1 MSLFYKSLSAYEA
14 FKFRKRKQAFK
25 KGKPC
30 AVCGKTYPKGQMM
43 VAHIIPVR
51 QLTDYDAL
59 YDTSNWEVRCIYC
72 ERRLNREETLK
83 NNMMVKK
90 AKEKHGVVP
99 IFEMD
104 NYIDYED
111 LIQHIWDRVVAPM
124 NMKKIHRRSSYHQRI
139 VGAVKMIDRLTLA
152 KATAR
157 FVLCNGRVPVKEEV
171 NEQLIKDVETKMMFE
186 TKGHFRKETPQK

>member
-83 NNMMVKK
+83 KNIMEKK
-90 AKEKHGVVP
+90 AKEKHGIVP
-99 IFEMD
+99 MFEMD

-111 LIQHIWDRVVAPM
+111 LIQHIWDRVVSPM
-124 NMKKIHRRSSYHQRI
+124 NMQKIHRRSSYYQRI
-139 VGAVKMIDRLTLA
+139 VNAVKMIDRLTLA

-157 FVLCNGRVPVKEEV
+157 FVLCNGRIPVKEEV
-171 NEQLIKDVETKMMFE
+171 NAQLIKDVETKMLFE
-186 TKGHFRKETPQK
+186 TKGHFKKEKEE

>member
-14 FKFRKRKQAFK
+14 LKFRKRKQAFK

-90 AKEKHGVVP
+90 AKEKHGIVP
-99 IFEMD
+99 MFEMD

-111 LIQHIWDRVVAPM
+111 LIQHIWDRVISPI
-124 NMKKIHRRSSYHQRI
+124 NMTKIHRRSSYYQRI
-139 VGAVKMIDRLTLA
+139 VSAVKMIDRLTLA

-171 NEQLIKDVETKMMFE
+171 NEQLIKDVETKMLFE
-186 TKGHFRKETPQK
+186 TKGHFKKEKEE

>member
-14 FKFRKRKQAFK
+14 FKFKKRKQAFK

-111 LIQHIWDRVVAPM
+111 LIQHIWDRVISPM
-124 NMKKIHRRSSYHQRI
+124 NMTKIHRRSSYHQRI
-139 VGAVKMIDRLTLA
+139 VNAVRMIDRLTLA

-157 FVLCNGRVPVKEEV
+157 FVLCNGRVPLKEEV
-171 NEQLIKDVETKMMFE
+171 NAQLIKDVETKMLFE
-186 TKGHFRKETPQK
+186 TKGHFKKEKEE

>member
-14 FKFRKRKQAFK
+14 FKFKKRKQAFK

-83 NNMMVKK
+83 KNIMEKK
-90 AKEKHGVVP
+90 AKEKHGIVP
-99 IFEMD
+99 MFEMD

-111 LIQHIWDRVVAPM
+111 LIQHIWDRVISPM
-124 NMKKIHRRSSYHQRI
+124 NMTKIHRRSSYYQRI
-139 VGAVKMIDRLTLA
+139 VNAVKMIDRLTLA

-157 FVLCNGRVPVKEEV
+157 FVLCNGRIPVKEEV
-171 NEQLIKDVETKMMFE
+171 NAQLIKDVETKMLFE
-186 TKGHFRKETPQK
+186 TKGHFKKEKEE